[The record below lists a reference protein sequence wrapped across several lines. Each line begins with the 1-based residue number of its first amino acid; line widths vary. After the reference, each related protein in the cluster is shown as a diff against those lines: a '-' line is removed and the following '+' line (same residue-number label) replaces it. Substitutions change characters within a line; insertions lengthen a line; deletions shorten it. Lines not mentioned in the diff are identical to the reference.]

1 MGSRFPLTADS
12 RRTCSA
18 VRCETPLAAAWSAQA
33 QHTLQLTLSI
43 GRPARSLTG
52 VPIEK
57 AYSTPLQLA
66 LDWTGKR
73 RKLLRLYYDDR
84 IGSHLSTEEKA
95 PLALALAVAAAR
107 RDSET
112 ARR

>member
-1 MGSRFPLTADS
+1 VPPIWPDFSEASTGVL
-12 RRTCSA
+12 
-18 VRCETPLAAAWSAQA
+18 PLAAARSAQA

-43 GRPARSLTG
+43 GCPARSLTG